1 MSATRLALAW
11 ILIVLAAK
19 SQGETGRTL
28 LSVHVLYRHGERTP
42 VDPYPNDPYKVSI
55 SRQFYIGVNR
65 KYPGSLDHVFLRDE
79 ETQTQNW
86 GTVLTPY

>member
-1 MSATRLALAW
+1 MSPVMKIASMLA
-11 ILIVLAAK
+11 ILWLRIILKLGTVW
-19 SQGETGRTL
+19 QE
-28 LSVHVLYRHGERTP
+28 
-42 VDPYPNDPYKVSI
+42 

-79 ETQTQNW
+79 VTQAQNW